1 MRANFAIMKRLF
13 LTLLAALS
21 ISGPAAADVAVDN
34 LQRIDFLSEGLPGGD
49 LGNGLWSS
57 SMPPTVVSLM
67 AQINGRALTP
77 AGRRLYRR
85 LLLTGASSP
94 NALGTDP
101 DAGAA
106 RARGLIFVGEYEAAY
121 ALFDRAPGLASSAPL
136 SQAVAE
142 AALLNGATNRACQVA
157 KSLAVSRGEIYW
169 LRLRAFCQ
177 AEDGDLEAAQTTFSL
192 AEESS
197 HDAVFARM
205 MGVLLAQ
212 TGSPGAP
219 SSRNGLERALSIK
232 LGLDVPKPA
241 GPADDPARDPDGEAL
256 LAAMHAGRWDA
267 IDDLMARAASATGP
281 DRLRLQGRALIC
293 IALTDSVGESR
304 RVSELAFDAGPRS
317 SLTGLAYEFDNAV
330 TVKDRGGVVLMA
342 LAITSANPTA
352 ADYITVI
359 RGLHRVG
366 LNDAAEDFAREA
378 FLKLATPKAA
388 PPAAPRPATPPR
400 PRPRGR

>member
-169 LRLRAFCQ
+169 LRLRASCSSSH
-177 AEDGDLEAAQTTFSL
+177 ARITWRAIEIGDDSTMPSPSASAFAQSLRKPARTSSASNQRASSSSSL
-192 AEESS
+192 AT
-197 HDAVFARM
+197 
-205 MGVLLAQ
+205 GV
-212 TGSPGAP
+212 S
-219 SSRNGLERALSIK
+219 
-232 LGLDVPKPA
+232 
-241 GPADDPARDPDGEAL
+241 
-256 LAAMHAGRWDA
+256 
-267 IDDLMARAASATGP
+267 ASA
-281 DRLRLQGRALIC
+281 
-293 IALTDSVGESR
+293 
-304 RVSELAFDAGPRS
+304 
-317 SLTGLAYEFDNAV
+317 
-330 TVKDRGGVVLMA
+330 
-342 LAITSANPTA
+342 SAMKPSINEP
-352 ADYITVI
+352 
-359 RGLHRVG
+359 GNGHG
-366 LNDAAEDFAREA
+366 CEAR
-378 FLKLATPKAA
+378 
-388 PPAAPRPATPPR
+388 
-400 PRPRGR
+400 